1 MSKDCNLLFIDIFIF
16 VVIIVL
22 LLFLLKTAYCFS
34 VLFCKP
40 KDYNIVVD
48 TIKSEGVTLLIGKSG
63 SGKTTMASF
72 IAKAEF
78 KEYTITYMKPKE
90 TNLPKVNT
98 EKILILWDDCLGV
111 WNTTNRI
118 DDRMFEALI
127 RLIQLVKD
135 NSEKM
140 KAIVCIDSSSVD
152 ENQLN
157 KLKDDV
163 FCLNLDKSYE
173 SQLKKELFRN
183 FLNLK
188 IPVVRVSADVGFPLL
203 IHLIKIGFCA
213 QEESSS
219 SRLLEEPVAYI
230 RDDIDSILVKQSN
243 DYVTLIYAISNSS
256 TIDLKKINKKL
267 LDKIQRECHRIVHRK
282 TDDTHP
288 SSDSEAEENTT
299 EGICEKADHNRNIN
313 NHSTKGSREEVGF
326 EGSSSENL
334 KLNNRTSSIDKI
346 QEKVKGIEKGNVTKH
361 KKIDITK
368 NLLRYLVSDK
378 TSEYKIRYRFLA
390 ECILRYHI
398 EHVGRETV
406 LMEGPEEV
414 RTAVEHLSE
423 IYQEES
429 NNT

>member
-48 TIKSEGVTLLIGKSG
+48 TIKSEGIALLIGKSG

-203 IHLIKIGFCA
+203 VHLIKIGFCA

-230 RDDIDSILVKQSN
+230 RDDIDSILVKQSE

-256 TIDLKKINKKL
+256 TIHLKKTNRKL
-267 LDKIQRECHRIVHRK
+267 LDKIQRECDRIVHRK

-299 EGICEKADHNRNIN
+299 EGTCEKADHNRNIN
-313 NHSTKGSREEVGF
+313 NDSTEGSREEVGS
-326 EGSSSENL
+326 EGSENL
-334 KLNNRTSSIDKI
+334 KLNNRTSFFDKI
-346 QEKVKGIEKGNVTKH
+346 QVKGTEKGNVTKH
-361 KKIDITK
+361 MKIYITD
-368 NLLRYLVSDK
+368 NLLRYLVVSDE
-378 TSEYKIRYRFLA
+378 TSVYKFRHRFLA

-429 NNT
+429 NNTSC

>member
-1 MSKDCNLLFIDIFIF
+1 
-16 VVIIVL
+16 
-22 LLFLLKTAYCFS
+22 
-34 VLFCKP
+34 
-40 KDYNIVVD
+40 
-48 TIKSEGVTLLIGKSG
+48 
-63 SGKTTMASF
+63 MASF
-72 IAKAEF
+72 LAKTEF
-78 KEYTITYMKPKE
+78 KEYKAIYMKPKE
-90 TNLPKVNT
+90 TNVPKVNT

-111 WNTTNRI
+111 WNTTNRT
-118 DDRMFEALI
+118 DDRVFEALI

-135 NSEKM
+135 NSENM
-140 KAIVCIDSSSVD
+140 KAIVCIDGSSVD

-163 FCLNLDKSYE
+163 FCSDLDKSYE
-173 SQLKKELFRN
+173 SQLKKEHFRN
-183 FLNLK
+183 FLELK

-203 IHLIKIGFCA
+203 IHLIKVGFCA

-230 RDDIDSILVKQSN
+230 RDDIDSILVKQSD

-299 EGICEKADHNRNIN
+299 EGTCEKADHNRNIN

-334 KLNNRTSSIDKI
+334 KLNNRTSSIEKI

-423 IYQEES
+423 IYQEQS
-429 NNT
+429 NNTSC

>member
-1 MSKDCNLLFIDIFIF
+1 
-16 VVIIVL
+16 
-22 LLFLLKTAYCFS
+22 
-34 VLFCKP
+34 
-40 KDYNIVVD
+40 
-48 TIKSEGVTLLIGKSG
+48 
-63 SGKTTMASF
+63 MASF
-72 IAKAEF
+72 IAKTEF

-90 TNLPKVNT
+90 TNVPKVNT

-140 KAIVCIDSSSVD
+140 KAVVCIDSSSVD

-230 RDDIDSILVKQSN
+230 RDDIYSILVKQSE

-256 TIDLKKINKKL
+256 TIDLKKINRKL
-267 LDKIQRECHRIVHRK
+267 LDKIHRECHRIVHRK
-282 TDDTHP
+282 TDDKHP
-288 SSDSEAEENTT
+288 SSDSEAEKNTT
-299 EGICEKADHNRNIN
+299 EGTCEKADHNRNIN
-313 NHSTKGSREEVGF
+313 NDSTEGSREEVGS

-334 KLNNRTSSIDKI
+334 KLNNRTSLVDKT
-346 QEKVKGIEKGNVTKH
+346 QQVKGKEKGNVPKH
-361 KKIDITK
+361 MKIHITD
-368 NLLRYLVSDK
+368 NLRRYLVVSDE
-378 TSEYKIRYRFLA
+378 TSEYKFRHRFLA

-423 IYQEES
+423 IYQEQS
-429 NNT
+429 NNTSC

>member
-16 VVIIVL
+16 VVMIVL
-22 LLFLLKTAYCFS
+22 SLFLLKTAYCFS

-48 TIKSEGVTLLIGKSG
+48 TIKSEGVALLIGKSG

-72 IAKAEF
+72 IAKTEF

-90 TNLPKVNT
+90 TNVPKVNT

-140 KAIVCIDSSSVD
+140 KAVVCIDSSSVD

-230 RDDIDSILVKQSN
+230 RDDIDSILVKQSE
-243 DYVTLIYAISNSS
+243 DYVMLIYAISNSS
-256 TIDLKKINKKL
+256 TIDLKKINRKL
-267 LDKIQRECHRIVHRK
+267 LDKIHRECHRIVHRK
-282 TDDTHP
+282 TDDKHP
-288 SSDSEAEENTT
+288 SSDSEAEKNTT
-299 EGICEKADHNRNIN
+299 EGTCEKADHNRNIN
-313 NHSTKGSREEVGF
+313 NDSTEGSREEVGS

-334 KLNNRTSSIDKI
+334 KLNNRTSLVDKT
-346 QEKVKGIEKGNVTKH
+346 QQVKGKEKGNVPKH
-361 KKIDITK
+361 MKIHITD
-368 NLLRYLVSDK
+368 NLRRYLVVSDE
-378 TSEYKIRYRFLA
+378 TSEYKFRHRFLA

-406 LMEGPEEV
+406 LMEGSEEV
-414 RTAVEHLSE
+414 RTAVEQLSE